1 MYNPSSLRLEL
12 MGADPLPRPKY
23 LNYDSYKKEPFLY
36 IFYIQNNHMKRYEKS
51 HIQADNKM
59 IKKK

>member
-1 MYNPSSLRLEL
+1 MYNPASLRLEL

-23 LNYDSYKKEPFLY
+23 LNYESYKKEPFLY

-51 HIQADNKM
+51 NI
-59 IKKK
+59 